1 MRFLARWLVTFLAV
15 LVVSYVYVNY
25 YLSGDRASTL
35 SQNWI
40 QSAAIFALVL
50 GLLNAFVR
58 PVLGLL
64 TLPLTIIT
72 LGLFSLVLNLL
83 MFWLATLLVPGTPIP
98 TDLVG
103 LVVASI
109 LVSIASSVISRILG
123 VRS

>member
-1 MRFLARWLVTFLAV
+1 MHFLARWLVTFLAV
-15 LVVSYVYVNY
+15 LAVSYAYVNY
-25 YLSGDRASTL
+25 YLGGDQGTSL

-64 TLPLTIIT
+64 TFPLTIIT

-83 MFWLATLLVPGTPIP
+83 MFWLATRLVPGTPIP

-103 LVVASI
+103 LIVASI
-109 LVSIASSVISRILG
+109 LVSIVSSLISRILG

>member
-15 LVVSYVYVNY
+15 LVVSY
-25 YLSGDRASTL
+25 LGKDQIIAFGGQS
-35 SQNWI
+35 SQDWLR
-40 QSAAIFALVL
+40 SAAIFALVL

-83 MFWLATLLVPGTPIP
+83 MFWLASALVPGTQIHN
-98 TDLVG
+98 G
-103 LVVASI
+103 LLGLIVASL
-109 LVSIASSVISRILG
+109 LVSIVSSLFSRVLD
-123 VRS
+123 VR

>member
-1 MRFLARWLVTFLAV
+1 MHFIARWLVTFLAV
-15 LVVSYVYVNY
+15 LVVCYVF
-25 YLSGDRASTL
+25 YLGGGRGGILENQDLIRSL
-35 SQNWI
+35 
-40 QSAAIFALVL
+40 AIFALVL

-64 TLPLTIIT
+64 TLPLSIIT

-83 MFWLATLLVPGTPIP
+83 MFWLATRLVPATPIP

-103 LVVASI
+103 LIVASI
-109 LVSIASSVISRILG
+109 LVSIVSSVISRILG

>member
-15 LVVSYVYVNY
+15 LVVSYVYVTY
-25 YLSGDRASTL
+25 YQGSDRGTTL
-35 SQNWI
+35 SQDWI

-64 TLPLTIIT
+64 TFPLTIIT

-83 MFWLATLLVPGTPIP
+83 MFWLATRLVPDTPIP

-103 LVVASI
+103 LIVASI
-109 LVSIASSVISRILG
+109 LVSIVSSLISRVLG

>member
-1 MRFLARWLVTFLAV
+1 MRFLARWFVTFLAV
-15 LVVSYVYVNY
+15 AVVSYVFYMG
-25 YLSGDRASTL
+25 SDRGGAL
-35 SQNWI
+35 GNQDWI
-40 QSAAIFALVL
+40 RSLAIFALVL

-64 TLPLTIIT
+64 TLPLSIIT

-83 MFWLATLLVPGTPIP
+83 MFWLATRLVPGTPIP

-103 LVVASI
+103 LVIASI
-109 LVSIASSVISRILG
+109 LVSIVSSVISRVLG

>member
-1 MRFLARWLVTFLAV
+1 MHFLARWLVTFLAV
-15 LVVSYVYVNY
+15 LVVCYVFYAGGGQGGALGNQDVIRS
-25 YLSGDRASTL
+25 L
-35 SQNWI
+35 
-40 QSAAIFALVL
+40 AIFALVL

-64 TLPLTIIT
+64 TFPLTIIT

-83 MFWLATLLVPGTPIP
+83 MFWLATRLVPGTPIP

-103 LVVASI
+103 LIVASI
-109 LVSIASSVISRILG
+109 LVSIVSSLISRILG